1 MKFSEWPFP
10 SRNPRL
16 LTTFWPTEKT
26 KFSRKKLF
34 KSSPYKSKLKQD
46 KEPDLNHTLLLEM
59 ERDTSDWDGNATR
72 KSREQL
78 RVLLKVLS

>member
-1 MKFSEWPFP
+1 M
-10 SRNPRL
+10 
-16 LTTFWPTEKT
+16 TTFWPAEKT

-34 KSSPYKSKLKQD
+34 KSSPYKNKLRQD
-46 KEPDLNHTLLLEM
+46 KEPDLNHTSSLEM

-72 KSREQL
+72 KFRVQS